1 MGAVA
6 RFTMR
11 AEVVRQLEEDIVFG
25 VLHPKEKLIEESLA
39 ARLQQKRHVIRDALE
54 DLEAAGLV
62 TRIPNRG
69 AFVRELTATEV
80 TEIYE
85 VREILEVAAAMR
97 TPLPAPKAVMAEL
110 RAIQRKHTQAVAAGN
125 VREVFYLNIEFH
137 QLQFSVCN
145 NSRLAAS
152 IADFAKQ
159 AHLIRAVKYAEPG
172 HLKKVEKDHQAIV
185 AAMSGNDREA
195 LVDVVRAHLPDSRD
209 AYIRAYERR
218 YGSAAVGLAGGRPG

>member
-1 MGAVA
+1 MGTVA
-6 RFTMR
+6 RFMMR
-11 AEVVRQLEEDIVFG
+11 AEVVRRLEEDIVFG

-54 DLEAAGLV
+54 DLEVAGLV

-69 AFVRELTATEV
+69 
-80 TEIYE
+80 

-97 TPLPAPKAVMAEL
+97 TPLPAPKGVMSEL
-110 RAIQRKHTQAVAAGN
+110 RAIQKRHSAAIGAGN

-152 IADFAKQ
+152 IAECAKQ

-172 HLKKVEKDHQAIV
+172 HLRKVEKDHQAII

-218 YGSAAVGLAGGRPG
+218 YGSSTGLVNAGS

>member
-1 MGAVA
+1 
-6 RFTMR
+6 MR

-80 TEIYE
+80 IEIYE

-97 TPLPAPKAVMAEL
+97 TPLPAPKAVIAEL
-110 RAIQRKHTQAVAAGN
+110 RAIQKRHSAAIATGD
-125 VREVFYLNIEFH
+125 VRAVFYLNIEFH
-137 QLQFSVCN
+137 QLQFSVCS
-145 NSRLAAS
+145 NSKLAAS
-152 IADFAKQ
+152 IAEYAKQ

-172 HLKKVEKDHQAIV
+172 HLKKVEKDHHAII
-185 AAMSGNDREA
+185 ATMSGNDREA

-218 YGSAAVGLAGGRPG
+218 YGPSARVAG